1 MLICIM
7 TYTLTYDNSGNV
19 TGMTGTASG
28 ALTIPNITPAG
39 APVPGIP
46 VIGINSSVFSG
57 KTGFITLNLS
67 GNTNLATIGTN
78 AFSSCSGFGGIL
90 DLSGC
95 TSLTLIDTSAFIFC
109 SGFSGLILPPN
120 LITIGDQAFRSC
132 GFQGNL
138 TIPNS
143 VINITGGQGAFY
155 SCTGL
160 TGTLTIPN
168 NSIAYYGPDVFGLTN
183 FTSVSLTFITPIIT
197 TTTVQC
203 LGNTYFTAPNGS
215 PIQYN
220 LTIGAG
226 ITSIASSVFSGSF
239 MKSVI
244 FPTGFTQIGN
254 SSFYNCYYLSGS
266 LSLPSVTNI
275 GISAFQNCSGFHGT
289 LSLPSAI
296 TIGVSA
302 FDSCTNFTGSLTI
315 PNTVTTIDV
324 TAFYA
329 CAHFS
334 TLSFASPCQ
343 ITSLDNQQFNYCSGF
358 TGTLIIPDSLTSLG
372 VRVFAN
378 CSGFTGLTF
387 PANLTSIG
395 SAAFKLCSGL
405 LSLTIPNT
413 ITSIGSSAFNSCS
426 SLATIVLPSG
436 LTLADSIVFTGCV
449 FTSVTISY
457 NPTNPVI
464 NSSYRYIGSGI
475 ATNCTLTINSGITA
489 IGDSAF
495 QGCGSIKTLTIAP
508 SVTSIGVSAFLNCS
522 SLGPNLNIP
531 YVQTIADNAFYT
543 CTSIKVV
550 NLQSVTTLGVNC
562 FSQCAALTGDLSGN
576 LSLPSIVTIGDYC
589 FNVCNSIKTLSLPTS
604 LTTIGKG
611 SFLSCYGLTGSLT
624 LPTSLISLGDSV
636 FQGCTSLNGTLTIP
650 SGLTFGGILYINS
663 CVFTSVIISCNPTN
677 PVINSSYQN
686 IVNGIA
692 TYCTLT
698 INTGITT
705 IADSAFVSCTT
716 FGGSLT
722 IPNTVTT
729 IGLNSFASCAR
740 MTGSLTLSSS
750 LTSIG
755 SGAFQNCNFNG
766 PLIIPNTVTS
776 LGTYA
781 FNNCPVFNSIT
792 LPSGISIPGST
803 VFNGCVFTSVTI
815 SYNPT
820 NPVITTSY
828 QYIQTGIS
836 KSACQLTI
844 NNGIT
849 TIQPNAF
856 AMINTSYGNFTGSLT
871 IPSSVTVIANL
882 AFDCHVGTEK
892 YHFDYGILTIQ
903 SSSLTIGA
911 NAFQSCGFQLCNI
924 PSGLTLG
931 ANIFV
936 NCTKISLFGITITSN
951 PINTTINSTY
961 QNLNSAGGGGGF
973 PLTINSGV
981 TDISNNA
988 FSSCTQLTGNLT
1000 IPNTVTEIGTSAFSG
1015 CTRLTGSLSIPN
1027 GITISNATSFSG
1039 CGFNSVYI
1047 TKSINPLNTTV
1058 TSTFQ
1063 YLNSGISASS
1073 LNIYDGAS
1081 AISAS
1086 AFSGCSNFTGPL
1098 TLTGGLTIGTGAFS
1112 SCKFSAVN
1120 IPFSVNNSYNY
1131 IGSSYT
1137 NLSGGLL
1144 NSALNIANGIT
1155 DISANAFNGCSG
1167 FTGDPSGNFALYS
1180 SIRTIGASAFSGCSG
1195 FSRTL
1200 SIPSG
1205 MQLIGN
1211 NAFLSCRFTGL
1222 VVYTNDTH
1230 PPITDGFVISST
1242 YNNLKDLSNC
1252 TLTVGNGIV
1261 DISDNAFLNCSGFI
1275 GNLTLYSSITI
1286 VGQNAFSGCSG
1297 FNGSLY
1303 IPTDFQLIGNAAFLS
1318 CRFAGLVVYPND
1330 SHPPITDGFVI
1341 SSTYNN
1347 LKDLSNCTL
1356 TIGNRVDSSGN
1367 GVNISDN
1374 AFLNCSG
1381 FIGDLILYSSIRS
1394 IGASA
1399 FSGCSGLNGTLYMPS
1414 GLQLIGASAFLSC
1427 RFAGLVISLNDSHP
1441 PITNGSVISSTYNN
1455 LKDLSNCALTIGNGI
1470 TDISDNAF
1478 LNCSGLN
1485 GDASGNLM
1493 IYSSIRTIGNNAFYG
1508 CSRFNGTLSIPS
1520 GLQLIGASAF
1530 YGCNFTGLVVYP
1542 NDSHPPITNGSVISS
1557 TYNNLKDLSNCGLI
1571 IGNCITDISNN
1582 AFLNC
1587 SGFIGLL
1594 NIPYSVTAIDAYAFA
1609 YCTGFSSLFVWVP
1622 PAVID
1627 PTAFYGTTL
1636 YP

>member
-1 MLICIM
+1 MFICIM
-7 TYTLTYDNSGNV
+7 SYTLTYDNSGNV

-28 ALTIPNITPAG
+28 TLTIPNITPAG

-57 KTGFITLNLS
+57 KTGFTTLNLS
-67 GNTNLATIGTN
+67 SNTNLATIGTN

-95 TSLTLIDTSAFIFC
+95 TSLTLIDTSAFLFC

-120 LITIGDQAFRSC
+120 LITIGDQAFQGCSK
-132 GFQGNL
+132 FVGNL

-143 VINITGGQGAFY
+143 VITMSAGGTGSFFNCVGFD
-155 SCTGL
+155 
-160 TGTLTIPN
+160 GTLTVPN
-168 NSIAYYGPDVFGLTN
+168 NSAASYADSTFKNCIFSSVVITYVTGTISNISFKTM
-183 FTSVSLTFITPIIT
+183 TSK
-197 TTTVQC
+197 
-203 LGNTYFTAPNGS
+203 
-215 PIQYN
+215 YN

-226 ITSIASSVFSGSF
+226 ITSIADGTSNTNGVFNNSL
-239 MKSVI
+239 MTSVI

-254 SSFYNCYYLSGS
+254 YSFYNCLYLSGS
-266 LSLPSVTNI
+266 LSLPSVTKI
-275 GISAFQNCSGFHGT
+275 GISAFQNCSGFNGT

-296 TIGVSA
+296 TIGSGA
-302 FDSCTNFTGSLTI
+302 FQNCNFNGQLII
-315 PNTVTTIDV
+315 PNTVTSLGTY
-324 TAFYA
+324 AFYG
-329 CAHFS
+329 CVKFS
-334 TLSFASPCQ
+334 SLSFASPCQ
-343 ITSLDNQQFNYCSGF
+343 ITSLNLQEFSGCSGF
-358 TGTLIIPDSLTSLG
+358 KGTLIIPDSVTFLGTS
-372 VRVFAN
+372 VFAS
-378 CSGFTGLTF
+378 CSGFTGLIF
-387 PANLTSIG
+387 SANLTSIG
-395 SAAFKLCSGL
+395 SGTFQVCSGL

-413 ITSIGSSAFNSCS
+413 ITYIDTYAFYNCSGLTNLTIPNTITFIGAYAFNNCS
-426 SLATIVLPSG
+426 TLATISLPSG
-436 LTLADSIVFTGCV
+436 LTLSNNTIFTGCV
-449 FTSVTISY
+449 FTSVTISC

-464 NSSYRYIGSGI
+464 TTSYQNIGSGIATNCTLVINSGITTIADSAFKLCSLFTGDLTLPTSLTSVGGNAFQGCTNLKGTLSLPSGITLTDATVFTGCVFTSVIISPNTTIPSTTPLLTINSSYQYIGSGI
-475 ATNCTLTINSGITA
+475 ATGCTLTINSGITA

-495 QGCGSIKTLTIAP
+495 
-508 SVTSIGVSAFLNCS
+508 
-522 SLGPNLNIP
+522 
-531 YVQTIADNAFYT
+531 
-543 CTSIKVV
+543 
-550 NLQSVTTLGVNC
+550 
-562 FSQCAALTGDLSGN
+562 
-576 LSLPSIVTIGDYC
+576 
-589 FNVCNSIKTLSLPTS
+589 
-604 LTTIGKG
+604 
-611 SFLSCYGLTGSLT
+611 LSCT
-624 LPTSLISLGDSV
+624 L
-636 FQGCTSLNGTLTIP
+636 F
-650 SGLTFGGILYINS
+650 
-663 CVFTSVIISCNPTN
+663 
-677 PVINSSYQN
+677 
-686 IVNGIA
+686 A
-692 TYCTLT
+692 
-698 INTGITT
+698 
-705 IADSAFVSCTT
+705 
-716 FGGSLT
+716 GSLT

-729 IGLNSFASCAR
+729 IGLNSFASNAR
-740 MTGSLTLSSS
+740 FKGTLTLSSS

-781 FNNCPVFNSIT
+781 FYGCPNFNSIT
-792 LPSGISIPGST
+792 LPSGISIPDAT

-815 SYNPT
+815 SCNPT

-828 QYIQTGIS
+828 QNIYAGIS
-836 KSACQLTI
+836 QITCTLTI
-844 NNGIT
+844 KNGIT
-849 TIQPNAF
+849 SIAANAF
-856 AMINTSYGNFTGSLT
+856 AMTSTSYGNFKGSLT
-871 IPSSVTVIANL
+871 IPSSVTSIANL
-882 AFDCHVGTEK
+882 AFDCGAG
-892 YHFDYGILTIQ
+892 YGAEQVNFGRETLTIQ
-903 SSSLTIGA
+903 SSSLTIGP
-911 NAFQSCGFQLCNI
+911 NAFQYCGFQLCNI

-931 ANIFV
+931 TNIFDGC
-936 NCTKISLFGITITSN
+936 NLISLSGITITSN

-961 QNLNSAGGGGGF
+961 QNLNPAGGSGGF

-988 FSSCTQLTGNLT
+988 FLNCTPFTGNLT
-1000 IPNTVTEIGTSAFSG
+1000 IPNTVTKIGTSAFSG
-1015 CTRLTGSLSIPN
+1015 CTRLTGSLSIPI
-1027 GITISNATSFSG
+1027 GITVSNATSFSG

-1222 VVYTNDTH
+1222 VIYTNDTH

-1297 FNGSLY
+1297 FNDSLY
-1303 IPTDFQLIGNAAFLS
+1303 IPTDFQLIGNNAFLS
-1318 CRFAGLVVYPND
+1318 CRFTGLVIYPND
-1330 SHPPITDGFVI
+1330 SHPPITNGFVI
-1341 SSTYNN
+1341 SSIYNN

-1356 TIGNRVDSSGN
+1356 TIGNGVDSSGN

-1381 FIGDLILYSSIRS
+1381 FVGDLILYSSIRS

-1399 FSGCSGLNGTLYMPS
+1399 FSGCSGLNGTVYMPS

-1427 RFAGLVISLNDSHP
+1427 RFTGLVISLNDSHP

-1508 CSRFNGTLSIPS
+1508 CYRFNGTLSVPS
-1520 GLQLIGASAF
+1520 GLQLIGTSAF

-1557 TYNNLKDLSNCGLI
+1557 TYNNLIDLSNCGLI
-1571 IGNCITDISNN
+1571 IGNGITDISSN